1 MKLFEIPEELK
12 DYIEIEDT
20 SKFNEDRYY
29 MSDDLKH
36 LYNTII
42 SNCKL
47 TKRIH
52 ELGFNYINTTL
63 LFGLPGTGKT
73 YFAKYISHKQD
84 IPLVYVSF
92 AKMMGGY
99 GAANRIISDIFR
111 FVVNKECV
119 FMLDEIDCIARKRSK
134 EATDTALTMAGTT
147 ITIMQE
153 LDYLRSHE
161 VDSIIIG
168 ATNRRDTLDEALL
181 SRFALKY
188 EMQPLSNLDKYKFL
202 SNALDDAGIPYDPD
216 QIEEYCN
223 RNSRLE
229 QRNMELDMIQGI
241 TRWIENGEKGY
252 MFIEHI
258 K

>member
-1 MKLFEIPEELK
+1 
-12 DYIEIEDT
+12 
-20 SKFNEDRYY
+20 
-29 MSDDLKH
+29 
-36 LYNTII
+36 
-42 SNCKL
+42 
-47 TKRIH
+47 
-52 ELGFNYINTTL
+52 
-63 LFGLPGTGKT
+63 
-73 YFAKYISHKQD
+73 
-84 IPLVYVSF
+84 
-92 AKMMGGY
+92 
-99 GAANRIISDIFR
+99 
-111 FVVNKECV
+111 
-119 FMLDEIDCIARKRSK
+119 MLDEIDCIARKRSK

-181 SRFALKY
+181 SRFAIKY
-188 EMQPLSNLDKYKFL
+188 EMNPLSNEDKFRFL
-202 SNALDDAGIPYDPD
+202 TD
-216 QIEEYCN
+216 EYCS

-241 TRWIENGEKGY
+241 TRWIEGGEKGY